1 MFYVSCC
8 QDYNYPLLLPMIRER
23 PKINSSTVDIEKLKS
38 YPDGTLGR
46 EYTKFL
52 EVNVS

>member
-8 QDYNYPLLLPMIRER
+8 QDYNFPLLLSIRER
-23 PKINSSTVDIEKLKS
+23 PKINSSTLDIEKLKS